1 MGLILTNLLRMMS
14 CSKCTGCSVV
24 GYITLAVYAIVTLIT
39 LYAAYN
45 THFLPNGGGF
55 IAGAPEGS
63 LALLTLIFSFHMLV
77 KTFMKCCPCK
87 TDGACSSSGG
97 CCK

>member
-1 MGLILTNLLRMMS
+1 MDIYFPSFSPMS
-14 CSKCTGCSVV
+14 GCKGCSVV
-24 GYITLAVYAIVTLIT
+24 GYVVAAVYAIVTLIT

-45 THFLPNGGGF
+45 THILPDGSF

-63 LALLTLIFSFHMLV
+63 LALLTVIFSFHMFIKAL
-77 KTFMKCCPCK
+77 KCCCPCK
-87 TDGACSSSGG
+87 KDGACGTSGG